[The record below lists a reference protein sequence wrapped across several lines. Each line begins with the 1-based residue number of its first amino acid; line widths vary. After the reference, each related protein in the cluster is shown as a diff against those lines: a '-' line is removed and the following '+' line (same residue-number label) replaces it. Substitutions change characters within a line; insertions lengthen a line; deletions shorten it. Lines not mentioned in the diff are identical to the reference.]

1 MNKFSFGKKI
11 TRKLSSSANASF
23 CSAFSLHNFK
33 FTVGEALEW
42 NLFSSPDKILGDIR
56 LRPLVQ
62 VVSPVRG
69 NVPAST
75 ASHQEPDSLTVECY
89 IQQDVPSHLPRDAQ
103 VSVHVLGNRPVIGK
117 RRLLARV
124 SVSCW
129 EHFVRDNGSPI
140 RFAWSSFHWFNH
152 LSYMYF
158 DINERFKDV
167 LFSCHLTSKVYLYM

>member
-1 MNKFSFGKKI
+1 M
-11 TRKLSSSANASF
+11 
-23 CSAFSLHNFK
+23 
-33 FTVGEALEW
+33 
-42 NLFSSPDKILGDIR
+42 FSSPDKILGDIWLR
-56 LRPLVQ
+56 LLVQ

-69 NVPAST
+69 NVPTPT
-75 ASHQEPDSLTVECY
+75 ASHQEPNGLTVECH
-89 IQQDVPSHLPRDAQ
+89 IQQDIPPHLPRDPQ
-103 VSVHVLGNRPVIGK
+103 VCVHVLGNRPVIGK

-158 DINERFKDV
+158 DINERYKDV
-167 LFSCHLTSKVYLYM
+167 LFSCHSSTKMYLHVCLHRCYLYFAYVW